1 MVRLSES
8 GSIDMV
14 KVKICGIQDAGDALV
29 AARAGA
35 DFVGLVFVP
44 ERRRRLDEDAAQG
57 IVSSL
62 REQLQAPPQVVGLF
76 ADQDLEEVNG
86 VVGRCGLDMVQ
97 LCGEESPDYCDRV
110 EVPVIKVLH
119 VSASQD
125 VGDAG
130 ESIAPQ
136 MLSLREA
143 GHLITLDRKVEG
155 LQGGT
160 GQSFDWDIARELSRR
175 DLPFLLAGGLTPEN
189 VAEAVRKVRPWGVDV
204 SSGVETRGSPGKDH
218 GKLRAFI
225 QAARGAGGQERD
237 FKPRP

>member
-1 MVRLSES
+1 MGVTDPLCIPLTKR
-8 GSIDMV
+8 GSKGSVDMV
-14 KVKICGIQDAGDALV
+14 NVKICGIQEAGDALV

-44 ERRRRLDEDAAQG
+44 GRRRRLDEDAAQG
-57 IVSSL
+57 IASFL
-62 REQLQAPPQVVGLF
+62 REQLEAPPRVVGLF
-76 ADQDLEEVNG
+76 ADQELQEVND

-119 VSASQD
+119 VSASQEA
-125 VGDAG
+125 GDAA
-130 ESIAPQ
+130 ESIVPR
-136 MLSLREA
+136 MRTLRDA

-160 GQSFDWDIARELSRR
+160 GQSFDWDIAGEMSGLG
-175 DLPFLLAGGLTPEN
+175 LAFLLAGGLTPEN
-189 VAEAVRKVRPWGVDV
+189 VSEAVAKARPWGVDV

-218 GKLRAFI
+218 GRIRAFI
-225 QAARGAGGQERD
+225 QAARSR
-237 FKPRP
+237 